1 MNWEQQFVES
11 FIIKLVTPQTKSL
24 EDQYAEYLMERKLI
38 GNGDMLLSAMERGD
52 LLSDFCDSIGIT
64 VEQFEERA

>member
-11 FIIKLVTPQTKSL
+11 FITKLVTPQTKSL
-24 EDQYAEYLMERKLI
+24 EDRYAKYLMEHKLI

-64 VEQFEERA
+64 IEQFEEAV

>member
-24 EDQYAEYLMERKLI
+24 EDRYAEYIMNHKPI
-38 GNGDMLLSAMERGD
+38 GNGDLLLSAMERGD

-64 VEQFEERA
+64 IEQFEEAV

>member
-11 FIIKLVTPQTKSL
+11 FITKLVTPQTKSL
-24 EDQYAEYLMERKLI
+24 EDRYAEYLMEHKLI
-38 GNGDMLLSAMERGD
+38 GNGDLLLSAMERGD

-64 VEQFEERA
+64 IEQFEEAV

>member
-11 FIIKLVTPQTKSL
+11 FITKLVNPPTKSW
-24 EDQYAEYLMERKLI
+24 EERYAEYIMERKLI

-64 VEQFEERA
+64 IEQYEDAL